1 VTTPSPTFFTA
12 LAPDERVHGSRDPL
26 GLLPIWTRLGRRL
39 IGNVTT
45 VSGDLRGWTSLL
57 VMVGLF
63 RDRVDAGLIDIA
75 DTAALLRAEQMIAYS
90 RVLNGQTAEVRGL
103 NQVKNHLQ
111 HHDQGRV
118 PIPLGEDRD
127 RRILTSQRAAG
138 VWGQISAAAT
148 ASLLLD
154 RARIGLMPASQSLW
168 TGTLGPRLAPFHA
181 RITDIV
187 RDKRGFE
194 PGRSDESLARA
205 LAEVHASRLAT
216 AEVALYRDH
225 VLYGG
230 RHITGTQAELVDLWR
245 AQTGDV
251 SVRAAV
257 DIPRTAL
264 LAQRARASGLADV
277 AAGLDDIVASER
289 LLAPMARLFSWVQS
303 RNRQPLGDVVGEL
316 EEAWTEPIASAAAG
330 TDELL
335 GPVAREVYP
344 GTEVPKALGAV
355 REALVAGDWHRAVLG
370 VVDLNGM
377 TMRRRGGA
385 PWVQVVGDRLDVRLG
400 DEQASLPTLDAL
412 HRDLVHSYYLD
423 PLRRLVVAWEDGQR
437 A

>member
-1 VTTPSPTFFTA
+1 
-12 LAPDERVHGSRDPL
+12 
-26 GLLPIWTRLGRRL
+26 
-39 IGNVTT
+39 
-45 VSGDLRGWTSLL
+45 
-57 VMVGLF
+57 
-63 RDRVDAGLIDIA
+63 
-75 DTAALLRAEQMIAYS
+75 
-90 RVLNGQTAEVRGL
+90 
-103 NQVKNHLQ
+103 
-111 HHDQGRV
+111 
-118 PIPLGEDRD
+118 
-127 RRILTSQRAAG
+127 
-138 VWGQISAAAT
+138 
-148 ASLLLD
+148 
-154 RARIGLMPASQSLW
+154 
-168 TGTLGPRLAPFHA
+168 
-181 RITDIV
+181 
-187 RDKRGFE
+187 
-194 PGRSDESLARA
+194 
-205 LAEVHASRLAT
+205 
-216 AEVALYRDH
+216 
-225 VLYGG
+225 
-230 RHITGTQAELVDLWR
+230 
-245 AQTGDV
+245 
-251 SVRAAV
+251 
-257 DIPRTAL
+257 